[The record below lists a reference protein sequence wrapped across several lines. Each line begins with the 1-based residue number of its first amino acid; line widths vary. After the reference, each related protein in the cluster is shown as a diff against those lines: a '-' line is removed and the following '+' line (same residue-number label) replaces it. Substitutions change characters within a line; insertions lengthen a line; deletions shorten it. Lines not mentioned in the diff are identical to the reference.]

1 MTGTLVV
8 TGGGGFVGSYTAR
21 HFAKDGW
28 KVLAFDNLSR
38 TQLLG
43 GKPGPIPQTYN
54 WERLGRLEGIRRVQ
68 GDVRRPEDL
77 RPVVEG
83 ADAIVHTAAQV
94 AVTSS
99 LADPRTD
106 LEVNLL
112 GTFNVLEAARR
123 SRSEP
128 RLIFCSTNKVY
139 GDNVNR
145 IPVREEGS
153 RYVYDD
159 PGYGNGIPTTYSI
172 DACEH
177 TPYGVSKLAA
187 DLYVQDYARTYGLK
201 TAVFRMSCIYG
212 EGQSGNEDQGWVAH
226 FVISILKGRPLTIYG
241 DGKQVRDVLHVQDLA
256 RAFEAALRSESAMKG
271 GLFNIGGGARNT
283 TSLLEL
289 VHLMK
294 RLTSKETALDFA
306 EWRPGDQ
313 KVYISDILQAKETF
327 GWEPEISPEEGV
339 RRLVQWYANEF
350 EA

>member
-8 TGGGGFVGSYTAR
+8 TGGGGFVGSYTAQ

-38 TQLLG
+38 TELLG
-43 GKPGPIPQTYN
+43 GKPGPIPPTYN
-54 WERLGRLEGIRRVQ
+54 WERLGRLEGVRRVQ

-77 RPVVEG
+77 KPVVEG

-145 IPVREEGS
+145 IPVREGDS

-159 PGYGNGIPTTYSI
+159 PTYRNGIPTDFSI

-187 DLYVQDYARTYGLK
+187 DLYVQDFARTYGLK

-241 DGKQVRDVLHVQDLA
+241 DGKQVRDVLHVRDLV
-256 RAFEAALRSESAMKG
+256 RAFHAALQTDRAMRG
-271 GLFNIGGGARNT
+271 GVFNIGGGPDNT
-283 TSLLEL
+283 ASLLEI

-294 RLTSKETALDFA
+294 RLTGKEAPLAFA

-313 KVYISDILQAKETF
+313 KVYISDITQAKDTF
-327 GWEPEISPEEGV
+327 GWRPEIPPEDGV
-339 RRLVQWYANEF
+339 ARLADWYRTEF